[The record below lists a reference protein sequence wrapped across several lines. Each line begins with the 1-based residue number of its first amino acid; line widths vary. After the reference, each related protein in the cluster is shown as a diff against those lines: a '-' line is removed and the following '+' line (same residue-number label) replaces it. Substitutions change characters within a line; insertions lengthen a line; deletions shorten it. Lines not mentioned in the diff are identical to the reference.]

1 MHVEP
6 DSEASVKVMD
16 EYQFRALKH
25 RSKEIGELDPSK
37 DILKTLQSDLVV
49 KGELHTTIR
58 IKNRGAKSK
67 FLVIEGKMDS
77 PRLLSKN
84 TLIGLGMIKID
95 RDGTPKEP
103 MSLES
108 SQ

>member
-1 MHVEP
+1 
-6 DSEASVKVMD
+6 
-16 EYQFRALKH
+16 
-25 RSKEIGELDPSK
+25 
-37 DILKTLQSDLVV
+37 
-49 KGELHTTIR
+49 
-58 IKNRGAKSK
+58 
-67 FLVIEGKMDS
+67 MDS